1 MINKVHP
8 EVPQGLGTCGA
19 GIIKRASKTWY
30 RTRFINRT
38 AITNNNCSPNIRRE
52 FLIIILLSFYA

>member
-30 RTRFINRT
+30 RTRFIN
-38 AITNNNCSPNIRRE
+38 IRRE